1 MQVAFNIPDDL
12 APRVNA
18 GGNDLPRRAL
28 EAFALEEYKTGHI
41 TSEELRRMLGYTTRY
56 QLVYDYTIFDFDLEQ
71 ETLSRLGF

>member
-12 APRVNA
+12 ASRVNA
-18 GGNDLPRRAL
+18 GRNDLPRRAL

-56 QLVYDYTIFDFDLEQ
+56 P
-71 ETLSRLGF
+71 LSTRLRLHHG